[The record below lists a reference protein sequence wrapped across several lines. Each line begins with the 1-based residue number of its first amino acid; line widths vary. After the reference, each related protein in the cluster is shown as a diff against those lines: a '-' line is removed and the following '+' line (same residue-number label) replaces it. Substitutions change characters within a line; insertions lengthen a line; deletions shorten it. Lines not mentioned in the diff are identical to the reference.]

1 MMELKD
7 FVEQVAN
14 FDALRPREKIRLFA
28 WYLHTH
34 RAIQTFDYEAIRD
47 CYKELHLI
55 PDDVST
61 YIPRMA
67 NCSPPDLVRQRGS
80 YKLARSARSAL
91 DAKYGIHHSV
101 VQVSKLLSDLPDK
114 VPDITERTFLD
125 EAMKCYRVEAY
136 RACIVMTWNL
146 AFDHL
151 LRWILRDAQRL
162 SDFNAAI
169 AKRFPKKTA
178 STIVTQDHFE
188 ELKESEIIEVCN
200 TASLMSGNIIKI
212 LREKLTKRNTAAH
225 PSSVIVVQS
234 QADDV
239 VTDLVN
245 NVVLALT

>member
-1 MMELKD
+1 MELSD
-7 FVEQVAN
+7 LVEQVVD
-14 FDALRPREKIRLFA
+14 FDALPPREKIRLFA

-34 RAIQTFDYEAIRD
+34 RSIEIFDYDAIRS
-47 CYKELHLI
+47 CYKQLHLV
-55 PDDVST
+55 PDDVSI

-67 NCSPPDLVRQRGS
+67 GYKPPDLVKERSG
-80 YKLARSARSAL
+80 YKLARSVRSTL
-91 DAKYGIHHSV
+91 DAKYGIHNSV
-101 VQVSKLLSDLPDK
+101 VQVSKLLSDLPEK
-114 VPDITERTFLD
+114 VPDIAEKTFLV

-151 LRWILRDAQRL
+151 LRWILKDAKRIG
-162 SDFNAAI
+162 DFNAAI
-169 AKRFPKKTA
+169 PRRYPKKPPF
-178 STIVTQDHFE
+178 TIVTQDHFE
-188 ELKESEIIEVCN
+188 ELKESEVIEVCN

-212 LREKLTKRNTAAH
+212 LKEKLTKRNSAAH